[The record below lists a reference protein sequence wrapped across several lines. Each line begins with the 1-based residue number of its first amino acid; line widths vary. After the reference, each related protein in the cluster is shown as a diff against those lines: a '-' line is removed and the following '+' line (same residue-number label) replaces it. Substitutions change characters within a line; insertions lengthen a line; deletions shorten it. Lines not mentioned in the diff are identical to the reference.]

1 MKCWNDTLI
10 LKEKGNFVEKRLL
23 LSLNVVE
30 DSILNHSR
38 GGKKKVFKVGTLI
51 YNISEKSF
59 EVNF

>member
-38 GGKKKVFKVGTLI
+38 GGKKKYLKL
-51 YNISEKSF
+51 EL
-59 EVNF
+59 